1 MDIFL
6 VNQERVVKIATASTQ
21 DDSIDKIKE
30 FCRERGVRIKKLE
43 THLLA
48 CGDIVDIGSHN
59 YYFMVR

>member
-6 VNQERVVKIATASTQ
+6 VNQERVVKIATTGTQ

-30 FCRERGVRIKKLE
+30 FCLERGVKIKKLE
-43 THLLA
+43 MHPLT
-48 CGDIVDIGSHN
+48 CGYAVDIGSHN